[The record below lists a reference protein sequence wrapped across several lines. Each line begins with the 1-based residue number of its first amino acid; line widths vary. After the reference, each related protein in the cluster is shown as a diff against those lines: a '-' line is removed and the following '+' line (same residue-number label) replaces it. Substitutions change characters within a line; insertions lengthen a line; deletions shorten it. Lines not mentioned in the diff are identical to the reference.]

1 MKDETMAAEK
11 LDLYLL
17 HKDEYLTPKTPMLVK
32 IKPAKYLAIS
42 GKGEPGGDVFAAK
55 LSALYNVTFTIK
67 MAQKFSGNNYKVCK
81 LEGLWWGDKN
91 KPDFTDEPK
100 NTWNWKPLIRTPD
113 FINAKHLKTVVADL
127 REKGKSA
134 EVSEVQL
141 EKLNEGLC
149 VQMLHVGSYDEER
162 KTIAS
167 MLAFAEKAGL
177 AFHGLPH
184 EIYLSD
190 PRRVAPQKLKT
201 ILRMPVRR

>member
-1 MKDETMAAEK
+1 MATEK
-11 LDLYLL
+11 LDLYVL
-17 HKDEYLTPKTPMLVK
+17 HKDEYITPKTPQLVK
-32 IKPAKYLAIS
+32 TKPAKYLAIT

-55 LSALYNVTFTIK
+55 LGALYNVAFTIK
-67 MAQKFSGNNYKVCK
+67 MTQKFSGTDYKVCK
-81 LEGLWWGDKN
+81 LEGLWWGNKN

-100 NTWNWKPLIRTPD
+100 SAWNWKLLIRTPD
-113 FINAKHLKTVVADL
+113 FINAQHLKTAVSGL
-127 REKGKSA
+127 REKGKST

-149 VQMLHVGSYDEER
+149 VQMLHAGPYDEER

-167 MLAFAEKAGL
+167 MLTFAEKAGL
-177 AFHGLPH
+177 AFHGLHH

-190 PRRVAPQKLKT
+190 PRRVMPKKLKT